1 MSSKSLSFSISVH
14 QTSSS
19 HTALGETLDL
29 KSVLSIARLSLSSAR
44 KIIQQLLG
52 VSNISRHMAD
62 ASPDTVLCLKH
73 IYKYLVFNTPLH
85 VSTLIA
91 GTEHRNLWDT
101 QYSRWAQAAAAPKPC
116 SVLSRQLKCRVLG
129 GVSGGSSPNFYTVSG
144 VGDACLVAPIG
155 LVACGQG
162 SGARPPLCHAGG
174 RCSDHSGGGRTGTL
188 SPRGG
193 FSNEPTPLCDN
204 SSAQIN

>member
-1 MSSKSLSFSISVH
+1 MGSGRRTKASFCAEPTI
-14 QTSSS
+14 
-19 HTALGETLDL
+19 EMW
-29 KSVLSIARLSLSSAR
+29 
-44 KIIQQLLG
+44 G
-52 VSNISRHMAD
+52 V
-62 ASPDTVLCLKH
+62 
-73 IYKYLVFNTPLH
+73 
-85 VSTLIA
+85 
-91 GTEHRNLWDT
+91 
-101 QYSRWAQAAAAPKPC
+101 
-116 SVLSRQLKCRVLG
+116 G